1 MLQSAQMQDL
11 VIRIEY
17 QSGVTDEDNS
27 MRFRSSMLLVESS
40 YLTFMH
46 QKITRCGF
54 MHSVRWRFIT
64 SNSSNVVY
72 DNTISVKFDNWLL
85 PENGVTICCSE
96 NLSVPLTTESQLQ
109 HS

>member
-1 MLQSAQMQDL
+1 M

-17 QSGVTDEDNS
+17 QSGVTDEDNAK
-27 MRFRSSMLLVESS
+27 RFRVDAPGRKFLLNFYAPENYKVWVHAFGS
-40 YLTFMH
+40 FD
-46 QKITRCGF
+46 
-54 MHSVRWRFIT
+54 IT